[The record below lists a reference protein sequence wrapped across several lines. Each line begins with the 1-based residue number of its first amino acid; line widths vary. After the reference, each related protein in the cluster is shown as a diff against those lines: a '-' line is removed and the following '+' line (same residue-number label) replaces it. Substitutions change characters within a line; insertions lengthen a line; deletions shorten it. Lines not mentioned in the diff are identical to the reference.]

1 MARALL
7 GKEER
12 RATPVAA
19 EADVLMNLRLLDGD
33 CIISIVRFVVKQG
46 CHNK

>member
-1 MARALL
+1 MTENLILGLSCMMARALF

-19 EADVLMNLRLLDGD
+19 EADVLMNLRLLD
-33 CIISIVRFVVKQG
+33 
-46 CHNK
+46 